1 MAQTVELFDG
11 YTLLQG
17 DDCFPLTTDSVLLAD
32 FLWARPGQRGLEMGC
47 GCGGLWVLAAL
58 HLPGCQL
65 DGVELEPGPLALAR
79 ENQARCSL
87 SHRGVLWLGD
97 LRQGAEPRYDFCLCN
112 PPYHRGG
119 AACQDLARQR
129 ARNQRH
135 TQLEEVCQ
143 AAARWLRAKGSFFFC
158 WPARQLDQAWQALGQ
173 AGMAPRRLRFVHHRP
188 GAPAYL
194 ALVEARR
201 GAGEQQVLAPLF
213 LQDEE
218 GRETGEYCRIYH
230 RSPRDTEGG

>member
-1 MAQTVELFDG
+1 MIFAFATR
-11 YTLLQG
+11 
-17 DDCFPLTTDSVLLAD
+17 LTTGEGQLAKTRPASGPGTNATPH
-32 FLWARPGQRGLEMGC
+32 WKRCARPPPGGC
-47 GCGGLWVLAAL
+47 G
-58 HLPGCQL
+58 P
-65 DGVELEPGPLALAR
+65 
-79 ENQARCSL
+79 
-87 SHRGVLWLGD
+87 
-97 LRQGAEPRYDFCLCN
+97 
-112 PPYHRGG
+112 
-119 AACQDLARQR
+119 
-129 ARNQRH
+129 
-135 TQLEEVCQ
+135 
-143 AAARWLRAKGSFFFC
+143 KGSFFFC

-188 GAPAYL
+188 GAHAYL